1 MPSIESARLYI
12 STSQGVHD
20 YYFGTLLDFSISFEL
35 AADVAGQGFEAVIIQ
50 RHKPFTYFR

>member
-12 STSQGVHD
+12 STSQGVND

-50 RHKPFTYFR
+50 